1 MINITKQG
9 NNVIVTSDNPSSFNI
24 SNGELSVPLNTIYYV
39 LDDESDFIQFNST
52 EEGNILFNGTIGQI
66 QVNGNIVTRDNIL
79 MELDNVFN
87 SAAIAGE
94 GGTAGV
100 LSINGYDGYINL
112 KSINGQSLIGSG
124 DITIEGGSSTESD
137 PIFTEW
143 KNSMNVSLG
152 KDSSSEET
160 SISIGSNAA
169 SVGQSIAIGRG
180 AENTTFDQV
189 AIGYNIKNDDT
200 YYTNINNVLKGDEN
214 KYAYIKDN
222 DGNYTKILDLI
233 KGGSVEETDPIF
245 TEWKNGSSTSIGQN
259 NTASNNGV
267 NIGANNGDADASI
280 LIGQYLSGNSG
291 SIIIGAD
298 TKSYNDGEI
307 LLGNAASSIQGE
319 THVAFAK
326 YGSSY
331 GAEQN
336 CFEITQDNS
345 IYIWN
350 ADNTQMIKLQDHL
363 GGGGGSVEESDPI
376 FTEWKDDTSIVC
388 GNGAVNGIN
397 NFGVLVKRDN
407 AVAIGNGA
415 STQTDNSIAIG
426 NNAKTFGSTATSSK
440 GLVAIGNEVSIS
452 AIANDSTINKYVKT
466 NINNQLKFATDDTMY
481 IKGMSTNG
489 TSNNWF
495 IVNGE
500 WTGTQ
505 SQYDAL
511 GTYYNN
517 VTYNII
523 EG

>member
-87 SAAIAGE
+87 SSANGGE

-100 LSINGYDGYINL
+100 LSINGYQGNINI
-112 KSINGQSLIGSG
+112 KTINGESLIGSG
-124 DITIEGGSSTESD
+124 NITIEGGSVEETD

-152 KDSSSEET
+152 KGSSSEET

-233 KGGSVEETDPIF
+233 
-245 TEWKNGSSTSIGQN
+245 N
-259 NTASNNGV
+259 N
-267 NIGANNGDADASI
+267 I
-280 LIGQYLSGNSG
+280 
-291 SIIIGAD
+291 
-298 TKSYNDGEI
+298 
-307 LLGNAASSIQGE
+307 
-319 THVAFAK
+319 
-326 YGSSY
+326 
-331 GAEQN
+331 
-336 CFEITQDNS
+336 
-345 IYIWN
+345 
-350 ADNTQMIKLQDHL
+350 
-363 GGGGGSVEESDPI
+363 GGGSSIEESDPI
-376 FTEWKDDTSIVC
+376 FTAWKNGSSIVC

-415 STQTDNSIAIG
+415 SIQTNNSIAIG

-440 GLVAIGNEVSIS
+440 GLVAIGNEVSVS

-511 GTYYNN
+511 GTYYSN